1 MAIKTFQQ
9 SFAGG
14 EISHDMYARLADPKR
29 QSGLALCRNFIPTP
43 QGMVENRAG
52 FEFVA
57 EVKNSALRVHLIPF
71 TYSTTQTMVIE
82 MGAGYFRFH
91 TNGATLMNGA
101 VPYEITNTYLE
112 VELDAVKYVQSGDV
126 VTMTHPNHPPME
138 LRRYAALDWRFVAVN
153 FYPPILAPATV
164 TATSSGAGVTYDYS
178 YVVTAIAADGIS
190 ESEPSGVATCKNNI
204 FTTGASNT
212 ITWTASVGAIRYNI
226 YKYQAGA
233 YGYIGSTTGASYLD
247 DNIASDMAQVPPIYD
262 YSFVPNG
269 IASIAVTAGGTG
281 YNTAP
286 SGRAITSIAVQA
298 GGTLYTNATVSI
310 TDATGSGAVA
320 TAVITGGVITAINV
334 TNGGAGY
341 SATPTITITG
351 NGTGAVVG
359 AVTLTVT
366 SFQTVALTVTDATG
380 TGAVLSAE
388 VAGGAISAIR
398 VVSPG
403 INYTAPTVTISNA
416 AGGTGAVLGA
426 VTLSGINYPS
436 TASYY
441 EQRRVFAGTITKP
454 QQIWMTK
461 SGTEST
467 MAYSLP
473 VRADDRISFRVA
485 AREANTI
492 RHIVPLQQLVL
503 LTSSAEWRVT
513 SMNSDALTPT
523 TINVKPQS
531 YVGASDVPPLV
542 INNSVIYVAA
552 RGGHVRE
559 MAYQWQANGYLT
571 GDLSLRAT
579 HLFDNYDIVDATY
592 AKAPHPLVWFVSTS
606 GKLIGLTYIPE
617 QKVGA
622 WHQHDTIN
630 GTFESCTT
638 VAEGLDDRLYVVVN
652 RTIGGVQKRYIER
665 MAPRLF
671 TNQSDAFFVDS
682 GMTYR
687 GVPATTISG
696 LTHLI
701 GETVNILADGAVVA
715 PQVVSATG
723 SITLPSP
730 ASVVT
735 VGLPIISDIQTLPA
749 AAQIDGAMAQ
759 GRMKQINRAWLRV
772 YRSGSVFVGQ
782 DAASLTEMKVRSNE
796 PYGTAPSFKSDELE
810 IVLNAQW
817 GKTGQVF
824 IRQSNPLPVSLVG
837 LTLEAVFGG

>member
-14 EISHDMYARLADPKR
+14 EISHDMYARLSDPKR

-57 EVKNSALRVHLIPF
+57 EVKNSAFGVHLVPF
-71 TYSTTQTMVIE
+71 TYSTTQTMLIE

-101 VPYEITNTYLE
+101 VPYEITNAYLE
-112 VELDAVKYVQSGDV
+112 AELNSVKYVQSGDV

-138 LRRYAALDWRFVAVN
+138 LRRYAALDWRFIPVS
-153 FYPPILAPATV
+153 FYPPVLAPATV
-164 TATSSGAGVTYDYS
+164 TASSSGAATTYDYS

-190 ESEPSGVATCKNNI
+190 ESEPSAAATCKNNI
-204 FTTGASNT
+204 FTNGALNT
-212 ITWTASVGAIRYNI
+212 ISWTPAIGAIRYNI
-226 YKYQAGA
+226 YKYSAGA
-233 YGYIGSTTGASYLD
+233 YGYIGSTTGASYID
-247 DNIASDMAQVPPIYD
+247 DNIAADLAQVPPIYD

-269 IASIAVTAGGTG
+269 ITSVAVTTGGTG
-281 YNTAP
+281 YGA
-286 SGRAITSIAVQA
+286 
-298 GGTLYTNATVSI
+298 ATVTI
-310 TDATGSGAVA
+310 TDATGSGAV
-320 TAVITGGVITAINV
+320 
-334 TNGGAGY
+334 
-341 SATPTITITG
+341 
-351 NGTGAVVG
+351 
-359 AVTLTVT
+359 
-366 SFQTVALTVTDATG
+366 
-380 TGAVLSAE
+380 LSAE
-388 VAGGAISAIR
+388 VVGGVISSIR

-403 INYTAPTVTISNA
+403 INYTAPTVAISNA
-416 AGGTGAVLGA
+416 AGGTGAVFGA
-426 VTLSGINYPS
+426 VVLSGINYPS

-441 EQRRVFAGTITKP
+441 EQRRVFAGTTTKP

-503 LTSSAEWRVT
+503 LTSSAEWRIT

-542 INNSVIYVAA
+542 INNSVLYVAA

-579 HLFDNYDIVDATY
+579 HLFDNYDILDASY

-622 WHQHDTIN
+622 WHQHDTLN
-630 GTFESCTT
+630 GVFESCTT

-652 RTIGGVQKRYIER
+652 RTIGGVQKRFIER

-682 GMTYR
+682 GLTYR
-687 GVPATTISG
+687 GIPATTISG
-696 LTHLI
+696 LTHII
-701 GETVNILADGAVVA
+701 GESVNILADGAVIA
-715 PQVVSATG
+715 PQVVSVTG
-723 SITLPSP
+723 TITLPSP
-730 ASVVT
+730 ASVVA
-735 VGLPIISDIQTLPA
+735 VGLPIVADVQTLPA
-749 AAQIDGAMAQ
+749 AAQVDGAMAQ
-759 GRMKQINRAWLRV
+759 GRMKQVNRAWLRV
-772 YRSGSVFVGQ
+772 YKSGSVFVGQ
-782 DAASLTEMKVRSNE
+782 DAASLLEMKTRTNE
-796 PYGTAPSFKSDELE
+796 PYGTPTALKSDEIE
-810 IVLNAQW
+810 IVINAQW

-824 IRQSNPLPVSLVG
+824 IRQENPLPISLVG